1 MFGSTVFT
9 LLSFIEA
16 FLHDVTAAM
25 LMILH
30 KEKTVMLVSQTNS
43 SRAALY
49 FYANNVL

>member
-1 MFGSTVFT
+1 MFGSIVFT

-30 KEKTVMLVSQTNS
+30 KEKAAMLVSETNP
-43 SRAALY
+43 SRAELY